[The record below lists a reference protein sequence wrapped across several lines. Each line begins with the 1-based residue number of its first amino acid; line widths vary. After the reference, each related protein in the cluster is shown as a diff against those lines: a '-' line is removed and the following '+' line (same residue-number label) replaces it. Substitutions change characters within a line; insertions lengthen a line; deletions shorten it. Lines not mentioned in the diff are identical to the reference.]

1 MDYRLTDEYKKKQS
15 KEVRP
20 RVRRAAGLSKNAK
33 EKALKNFEKKDVL
46 NQKDSIPHDN
56 LKHP

>member
-1 MDYRLTDEYKKKQS
+1 MDGRLTDEYKEKQA

-20 RVRRAAGLSKNAK
+20 RVRRAGGLSKKAK
-33 EKALKNFEKKDVL
+33 EAALKNFEKKDVL
-46 NQKDSIPHDN
+46 NQKDSVPHDN